1 MATHIHS
8 GRTRSRL
15 QPTSFQGTTGSKL
28 YVPAIAIVNSES
40 NLNQGI
46 FAQAVRGS
54 IKISSSLVFVDIAKN
69 DPTCFVA
76 PVTVLPGSIVPL
88 TTLGACY
95 CIEFVAGGE
104 VYLWGI

>member
-8 GRTRSRL
+8 GRIHSRL

-28 YVPAIAIVNSES
+28 YVPAVAIES
-40 NLNQGI
+40 NPNQGI

-54 IKISSSLVFVDIAKN
+54 IKISASLVFVDIAKN

-76 PVTVLPGSIVPL
+76 PVTVTPGSIVPL